1 MIKRA
6 RLFGAKTRVTFKLE
20 TNQPEGEV
28 SVVGSFN
35 DWIPGRH
42 ALVPRRDGTRSVSV
56 ILPAGEHHF
65 RYLATDGVW
74 FDDQS
79 ADRVDHIGGVIRV

>member
-6 RLFGAKTRVTFKLE
+6 RLFGAKTRVTFRLAAG
-20 TNQPEGEV
+20 QPDGEV

-35 DWIPGRH
+35 DWAPGRH
-42 ALVPRRDGTRSVSV
+42 ALVPRRDGSRSVSV

-65 RYLATDGVW
+65 RYLATNGVW
-74 FDDQS
+74 FDDQG
-79 ADRVDHIGGVIRV
+79 ADHIDHTGGVIRV